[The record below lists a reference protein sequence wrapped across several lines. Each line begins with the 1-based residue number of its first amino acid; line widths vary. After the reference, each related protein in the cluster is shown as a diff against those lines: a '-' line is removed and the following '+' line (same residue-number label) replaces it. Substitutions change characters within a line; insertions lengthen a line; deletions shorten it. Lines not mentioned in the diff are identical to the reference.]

1 MIKKEKLGIH
11 KQYLI
16 ISAPCEF
23 ELISNFGTDK
33 VSRPSGIWQLDCYK
47 LLPEKFQKNY
57 PVFNLELQYD
67 EDKIPSGFTFEYYFS
82 DLNLGDSLKGVS
94 GDLVE
99 LSSVQFDNI
108 KEDLDTLKNYT
119 ENLIEIKNQSENL
132 TSIDNDLETIN
143 TNLLLVKEDNN
154 NNNIQ
159 LINSINKKDIE
170 SSGLST
176 VTTSG
181 VTTPEELNELKNIP
195 LEKLIFTLEG
205 NSKVFLALSDI
216 LIDSLNSQTQ
226 SNPDNTI
233 TAIFYIHYYNL
244 FENTTQKITKSIATS
259 VDKNNNQGISMPTFV
274 TYNLYGK
281 KY

>member
-67 EDKIPSGFTFEYYFS
+67 EDKVPSGFTFEYYFS

-99 LSSVQFDNI
+99 LSNVQFESIQN
-108 KEDLDTLKNYT
+108 DLGILKANT
-119 ENLIEIKNQSENL
+119 ENQIENL
-132 TSIDNDLETIN
+132 TSIDTNINTIN
-143 TNLLLVKEDNN
+143 SNLLLVKEDIN
-154 NNNIQ
+154 NNNIELKEFITDD
-159 LINSINKKDIE
+159 LIDYIKSFKDVRTE
-170 SSGLST
+170 E
-176 VTTSG
+176 VTTSEIFNRPYFIFAPYKYFTISISSPG
-181 VTTPEELNELKNIP
+181 NIP
-195 LEKLIFTLEG
+195 SEF
-205 NSKVFLALSDI
+205 VFLKDVFIRNISFSSSGFI
-216 LIDSLNSQTQ
+216 I
-226 SNPDNTI
+226 
-233 TAIFYIHYYNL
+233 YYK
-244 FENTTQKITKSIATS
+244 E
-259 VDKNNNQGISMPTFV
+259 VNNQNDLNYTVNFNFPYVLSIKGEKI
-274 TYNLYGK
+274 
-281 KY
+281 